1 MQAHNK
7 PVTKKNT
14 KQLTQ
19 QRNKA
24 RHSNHQ
30 KKKGGGGVGGEK
42 VGEKNLWFC
51 PFIKKTSFLGA
62 EAAKNA
68 LMLSLVLLRM
78 SSPTANI
85 STAVRMLN
93 EFC

>member
-30 KKKGGGGVGGEK
+30 KKREGGGGGE
-42 VGEKNLWFC
+42 GRRKNLWLC

-78 SSPTANI
+78 SSPTANK

-93 EFC
+93 EFY

>member
-30 KKKGGGGVGGEK
+30 KKKGGGGGGEK

>member
-30 KKKGGGGVGGEK
+30 KKKRGGGVGGEK
-42 VGEKNLWFC
+42 VGEK
-51 PFIKKTSFLGA
+51 K
-62 EAAKNA
+62 
-68 LMLSLVLLRM
+68 SLVLSIYQENKLLGSR
-78 SSPTANI
+78 SS
-85 STAVRMLN
+85 
-93 EFC
+93 

>member
-30 KKKGGGGVGGEK
+30 KKKGGGGGWGGE
-42 VGEKNLWFC
+42 GRR
-51 PFIKKTSFLGA
+51 KKISGSVH
-62 EAAKNA
+62 
-68 LMLSLVLLRM
+68 LSRKQASWEQKQLKM
-78 SSPTANI
+78 H
-85 STAVRMLN
+85 
-93 EFC
+93 

>member
-30 KKKGGGGVGGEK
+30 KKKGGGVGGET

>member
-19 QRNKA
+19 ERNKA

-30 KKKGGGGVGGEK
+30 KKKGGGGREK
-42 VGEKNLWFC
+42 VGEK
-51 PFIKKTSFLGA
+51 K
-62 EAAKNA
+62 
-68 LMLSLVLLRM
+68 SLVVHLSRKQASWEQKQLKM
-78 SSPTANI
+78 H
-85 STAVRMLN
+85 
-93 EFC
+93 